1 MDIMPDNMELANIL
15 MRTLYSTT
23 FRLTLRLS
31 LTFWI
36 GKVNGPGCLLSP
48 AGSLFRVSGPARSRG
63 GPAVIMMMI
72 MTIVLSSSSSA
83 AAAAAEAAAAAAAPG
98 QKPRRRRRRPG
109 SGSQWLVRRCDRT
122 FSTRSYNSRIQQFFN
137 LVSVSP
143 IQFK

>member
-72 MTIVLSSSSSA
+72 MIIVLSSSTTT
-83 AAAAAEAAAAAAAPG
+83 AAAAAEAGAAAAAPG
-98 QKPRRRRRRPG
+98 LSVAGPPARPHVFL
-109 SGSQWLVRRCDRT
+109 SKLQFL
-122 FSTRSYNSRIQQFFN
+122 NSAVFQPCIGFAN
-137 LVSVSP
+137 
-143 IQFK
+143 

>member
-1 MDIMPDNMELANIL
+1 MPDNMELANIL

-72 MTIVLSSSSSA
+72 MTIVLSSSSSS

-98 QKPRRRRRRPG
+98 QKPRRRPDGGGGARAQAPRAGPPARPHVFH
-109 SGSQWLVRRCDRT
+109 SKLQFL
-122 FSTRSYNSRIQQFFN
+122 NSAVFQPCIGFAN
-137 LVSVSP
+137 
-143 IQFK
+143 